1 MEKDQL
7 FLLQIYHFKHSLEKI
22 PIRITNENYIFQ
34 QYGLYFNYSSSAGSI
49 IASSADSIITSS
61 ANSIK
66 TSSAD
71 SIITSSA
78 DSIISSNAGSTVLY
92 FLTVQTL
99 LYLAVLPLFVKQW
112 GVLYYL
118 GGTMTGKADKSF
130 SYGDFQCIYIYT
142 VYSTCITVN
151 TVVCTVCY
159 NIISYKVIKSLN
171 KIQA

>member
-7 FLLQIYHFKHSLEKI
+7 FLLQIYHFKHSLEII

-34 QYGLYFNYSSSAGSI
+34 QCGLYYNYSSSAGSI
-49 IASSADSIITSS
+49 IASSAGSIITSS

-78 DSIISSNAGSTVLY
+78 DFIISGNAGSTVLY

-112 GVLYYL
+112 GVLHYL

-130 SYGDFQCIYIYT
+130 SYGDFQCIYIYCIQYT
-142 VYSTCITVN
+142 VLYMYYRKYCSMYIVQYAIT
-151 TVVCTVCY
+151 
-159 NIISYKVIKSLN
+159 
-171 KIQA
+171 